1 MSLWLPAC
9 LLNSGENFAQYKFRA
24 THPKNKKQEQ
34 MLGEV
39 NNKSEVQASSSAWS
53 PSLSNLAT
61 EGLPEVKIM
70 PGLPLTTLGS
80 YPVCVYLI

>member
-1 MSLWLPAC
+1 
-9 LLNSGENFAQYKFRA
+9 
-24 THPKNKKQEQ
+24 